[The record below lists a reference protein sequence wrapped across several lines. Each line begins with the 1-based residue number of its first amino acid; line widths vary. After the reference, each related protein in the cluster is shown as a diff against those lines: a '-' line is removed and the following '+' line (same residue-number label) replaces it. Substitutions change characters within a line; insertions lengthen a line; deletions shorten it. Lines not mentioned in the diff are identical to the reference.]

1 MYKGGK
7 LNFEI
12 KYKDALGRIGKLKTP
27 HGTVETPALMPVIHP
42 GKQTI
47 DVKKYGADMV
57 ITNAYIIYKNEELK
71 NKAMENGIHNL
82 INFDGP
88 IVTDSGSFQ
97 LSVYGDIDV
106 DNSEIIEFQENI
118 GTDIGTSLDI
128 PTPPYVKRERAEREL
143 QITLER
149 AEEAINVRGN
159 LMLNS
164 VIQGS
169 TFPDLRAKCA
179 QVIGKMDFEV
189 YPIGAVVPLLENYRY
204 MDVLD
209 IVMASV
215 GNLPPSRPRHLM
227 GAGHPMV
234 FAFAVATGC
243 DLYDSAAYILYA
255 QDDRFMMPDG
265 TYKLENLFHMP
276 CSCEICANYTP
287 DDLRG
292 MKKEDRMK
300 LIAAHNLNISFAE
313 IRKIKQAIIDGNLLE
328 LVENRCRSH
337 PYLLDALRGLK
348 KYKNILEEYDP
359 AYKKSAFFYSGP
371 ESLNRPE
378 IYRHMK
384 GLKKLPKKDKLVLL
398 PAFKKP
404 YSKNIENILLNNPE
418 MENIHD
424 LVGEMYKI
432 HNLEINNPVLDES
445 TQIAVVDYPFGIIP
459 LEIDEVYPMA
469 QNEAPSCLDED
480 SKKFIRDTINEYKD
494 NFNEIIISERVIKK
508 FDLDYKFKKS
518 EESLKINLDDL
529 NKIEYIA
536 DYQFGEGSGKALFN
550 GKINVIKSKK
560 TGKIR
565 HIHDGDSLI
574 ATIRAS
580 DGIFVLSMEGA
591 RRLHNYLQY
600 PKNRVVVNTDAEPF
614 AKKGKSIF
622 AKFVIDCDIN
632 IRANEEVLIVNEKDE
647 LLAFGKSLLNGR
659 EIMDFNVGQ
668 AVKTRKGGK

>member
-1 MYKGGK
+1 M
-7 LNFEI
+7 NFEI

-57 ITNAYIIYKNEELK
+57 ITNAYIIYRNEELK
-71 NKAMENGIHNL
+71 NKALEDGVHDL
-82 INFDGP
+82 INFNGS

-97 LSVYGDIDV
+97 LSEYGDIDV
-106 DNSEIIEFQENI
+106 DNREIIEFQEKI

-143 QITLER
+143 EITLER
-149 AEEAINVRGN
+149 AEEALNVREN
-159 LMLNS
+159 LMMNS
-164 VIQGS
+164 VVQGS

-179 QVIGKMDFEV
+179 GIIGKMDFEV
-189 YPIGAVVPLLENYRY
+189 YPIGAVVPLLENYKY

-215 GNLPPSRPRHLM
+215 QHLPPSRPRHLM

-234 FAFAVATGC
+234 FAFAVAMGC
-243 DLYDSAAYILYA
+243 DLFDSAAYILYA

-265 TYKLENLFHMP
+265 TYKLQNLSQMP
-276 CSCEICANYTP
+276 CSCEVCANYTP
-287 DDLRG
+287 EDLRG
-292 MKKEDRMK
+292 MKKEQRMK

-313 IRKIKQAIIDGNLLE
+313 IRKIKQAIINGSLLE

-348 KYKNILEEYDP
+348 KYKNMLEEFDP

-384 GLKKLPKKDKLVLL
+384 RLNRLPKKDRLVLL
-398 PAFKKP
+398 PPFKKP
-404 YSKNIENILLNNPE
+404 YSKNIKNILLNNPE
-418 MENIHD
+418 IENIND
-424 LVGEMYKI
+424 LVGELYKI
-432 HNLEINNPVLDES
+432 QNSSDAELNDSVQVAVL
-445 TQIAVVDYPFGIIP
+445 DYPFGIIP
-459 LEIDEVYPMA
+459 LEVDEVYPLA

-480 SKKFIRDTINEYKD
+480 SKKFIQNTLRNYME
-494 NFNEIIISERVIKK
+494 NFSEIIISEKVIKK
-508 FDLDYKFKKS
+508 FNLDYKIEKY
-518 EESLKINLDDL
+518 EESLEINLDDL

-550 GKINVIKSKK
+550 GNINIVKSRK

-565 HIHDGDSLI
+565 HVHDGGVLI
-574 ATIRAS
+574 ATLRAS

-591 RRLHNYLQY
+591 KRLHSYLEY
-600 PKNRVVVNTDAEPF
+600 PENRVVVNSDAEPF
-614 AKKGKSIF
+614 AREGKSIF

-632 IRANEEVLIVNEKDE
+632 IRANEEVLIVNENDE